1 MQKTKVYI
9 PIFYIHKKINE
20 NQKAPTTQDLCVC
33 LWASLSLG
41 DTIKNITPQISKTH
55 PTLKQHKIHIK
66 QVPHSKSFIKRLP
79 KLRIGLKNGLE
90 MV

>member
-1 MQKTKVYI
+1 MQKTK
-9 PIFYIHKKINE
+9 IHISNFLHLQETNE

-55 PTLKQHKIHIK
+55 PTLEQHKTHIK
-66 QVPHSKSFIKRLP
+66 QVSHSKSFIKRLP
-79 KLRIGLKNGLE
+79 KSFKIQIFN
-90 MV
+90 